1 MYSIKLDVN
10 EKIYDKVMFFLENI
24 SKKDLTIREIKNIDD
39 KQDFNIV
46 DFFRNS
52 PLVGELDLKENL
64 NYIHKELS
72 FEISIRY

>member
-24 SKKDLTIREIKNIDD
+24 SKKDLTIREIKNFDD
-39 KQDFNIV
+39 KQDSSIV

-52 PLVGELDLKENL
+52 PLVGELDLKRES
-64 NYIHKELS
+64 ELYS
-72 FEISIRY
+72 QRVEF